1 MKSSAN
7 AQSAPKPIV
16 VWGGGGH
23 GHVVVD
29 LLRVLGGWD
38 VVGFLDNLNPPGAQI
53 MGVVHGLEKNAVL
66 EHKAAIDRHLDASG
80 IPVLHTA
87 VFWGE
92 RSEIKPSEISPDLYR
107 KWTEEVKSAPVLR

>member
-1 MKSSAN
+1 M
-7 AQSAPKPIV
+7 
-16 VWGGGGH
+16 
-23 GHVVVD
+23 
-29 LLRVLGGWD
+29 
-38 VVGFLDNLNPPGAQI
+38 
-53 MGVVHGLEKNAVL
+53 L

-107 KWTEEVKSAPVLR
+107 KWTKEVKSAPVLR

>member
-1 MKSSAN
+1 MRTPHLHDPLLLENRRGHLRRSAD
-7 AQSAPKPIV
+7 
-16 VWGGGGH
+16 H
-23 GHVVVD
+23 G
-29 LLRVLGGWD
+29 RGAR
-38 VVGFLDNLNPPGAQI
+38 PG
-53 MGVVHGLEKNAVL
+53 KNAVL